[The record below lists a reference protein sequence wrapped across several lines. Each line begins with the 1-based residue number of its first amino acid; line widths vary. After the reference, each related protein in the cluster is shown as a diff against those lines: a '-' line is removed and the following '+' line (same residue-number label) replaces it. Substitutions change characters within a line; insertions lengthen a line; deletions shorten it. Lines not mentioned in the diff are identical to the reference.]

1 MVRWG
6 QGVDNG
12 IRAVVYLSRQE
23 THRRVPLR
31 EIAKELK
38 VSPSF
43 LAKIMQTYSRTGIVS
58 ASRGARGGYL
68 LKKTPVQITLK
79 DLVEELIDSAP
90 AGACP
95 LIGRGCPRRSECT
108 ISPVIA
114 SLEKAIYELIAGK
127 TVVDLCGAG
136 NGKPLNN

>member
-12 IRAVVYLSRQE
+12 IRAVVYLSGQE
-23 THRRVPLR
+23 MNRRVPLK

-38 VSPSF
+38 TSPSF
-43 LAKIMQTYSRTGIVS
+43 LAKIMQTYSRAGIVN
-58 ASRGARGGYL
+58 AARGAKGGYL
-68 LKKTPVQITLK
+68 LKKSPPQITLR

-90 AGACP
+90 VGACP
-95 LIGRGCPRRSECT
+95 LIGRICPRRSECT

-114 SLEKAIYELIAGK
+114 SLEKAIYELVAGK
-127 TVVDLCGAG
+127 TLVDLC
-136 NGKPLNN
+136 NGTKAV